1 MLAYIFYV
9 ALLRHGAYVGPPLHS
24 LTYGYF
30 LLGMNL
36 ETPNSLC
43 EALRGSSSELSA
55 TGISA
60 THDITGEKRKLC
72 DAHIWN
78 EFADSSDIRCIF

>member
-30 LLGMNL
+30 SLGVGIEDEDIILLRM
-36 ETPNSLC
+36 
-43 EALRGSSSELSA
+43 
-55 TGISA
+55 
-60 THDITGEKRKLC
+60 
-72 DAHIWN
+72 
-78 EFADSSDIRCIF
+78 